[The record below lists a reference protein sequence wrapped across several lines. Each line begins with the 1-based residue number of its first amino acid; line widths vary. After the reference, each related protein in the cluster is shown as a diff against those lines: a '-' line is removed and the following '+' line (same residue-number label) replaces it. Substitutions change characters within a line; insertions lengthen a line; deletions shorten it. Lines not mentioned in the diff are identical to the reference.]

1 MTGRD
6 GHSKAASLGAAKSRR
21 LKSRVRFTLLACSY
35 ALLSCALLAFIV
47 VAGTLNSADQE
58 GAPAQAQQDQTS
70 STTSAS
76 SSGSTGFGSLE
87 VPETI
92 GGAAFFSGDS
102 ASSGIDAA
110 AVRSMPDARSG
121 VAASASSDVDV
132 DAVAGGA
139 ASAGDGE
146 DFSWV
151 TNAEFAKRDNQG
163 KIELAAQM
171 ARADFKTSG
180 ILPSLTIAQFILESG
195 WGSSS
200 LAADDENYFGIKTH
214 PESWTGSTWQGDSVD
229 YETGEEYDGE
239 QVRITDGFRVYDNA
253 WQSFQD
259 HSAYLANRSTD
270 GTTRLYEGIVGE
282 TDVAACCDILARG
295 GYATG
300 SSYKSSIMALVDTY
314 DLTRY
319 DD

>member
-1 MTGRD
+1 ML
-6 GHSKAASLGAAKSRR
+6 AASSAA
-21 LKSRVRFTLLACSY
+21 
-35 ALLSCALLAFIV
+35 LSCVLLAFLV
-47 VAGTLNSADQE
+47 VAGAVNSADQA
-58 GAPAQAQQDQTS
+58 GSSALAQQRDAAS
-70 STTSAS
+70 SAS
-76 SSGSTGFGSLE
+76 GTVQTGSAGFGSLE
-87 VPETI
+87 VPGAI
-92 GGAAFFSGDS
+92 GGAAFFSGDD
-102 ASSGIDAA
+102 ASEGIDVA
-110 AVRSMPDARSG
+110 AVRSLPDARTGALADGQDSQ
-121 VAASASSDVDV
+121 AA
-132 DAVAGGA
+132 DADNDD
-139 ASAGDGE
+139 GDE

-171 ARADFKTSG
+171 ARADSKTSG

-239 QVRITDGFRVYDNA
+239 QVRVTDGFRVYDNA
-253 WQSFQD
+253 WQSFRD

-270 GTTRLYEGIVGE
+270 GTTRLYAGIVDE
-282 TDVAACCDILARG
+282 TDVATCCDILARG

-300 SSYKSSIMALVDTY
+300 SSYKSSIMELVDTY